1 MNKGYRWN
9 PDSMTR
15 VFALPA
21 DVDKHMRLAGALRGL
36 PETSQVTL
44 F

>member
-21 DVDKHMRLAGALRGL
+21 DVDKHMRLAGALQL
-36 PETSQVTL
+36 KVLLLSL
-44 F
+44 IHI